1 MHREYLN
8 EIKYRHDFTTQWANL
23 VFIALKKILS
33 ALYLKYSSFCPS
45 ADARRMSNDQ
55 AHGLPPKCMFALSL
69 CTTLCSNIHNTREH
83 NI

>member
-1 MHREYLN
+1 MHRENLG

-23 VFIALKKILS
+23 VFKALTEILS
-33 ALYLKYSSFCPS
+33 ALHLKYSSFCPS
-45 ADARRMSNDQ
+45 ADVKRMSNDQ
-55 AHGLPPKCMFALSL
+55 AHALPPECMFALSV